1 MDYKKLFILFLFFI
15 CPVLIYSLITELRF
29 EYGKWIVIILWFSFL
44 GTIYYYRSK
53 IYEKNCLIKE
63 LNERFDLDDKL
74 KSTHKKGD
82 HYDFTINR
90 LRNGIKDAT
99 ESK

>member
-63 LNERFDLDDKL
+63 LNERISEFEKDIGFAQDADANN
-74 KSTHKKGD
+74 SKGHSND
-82 HYDFTINR
+82 
-90 LRNGIKDAT
+90 
-99 ESK
+99 